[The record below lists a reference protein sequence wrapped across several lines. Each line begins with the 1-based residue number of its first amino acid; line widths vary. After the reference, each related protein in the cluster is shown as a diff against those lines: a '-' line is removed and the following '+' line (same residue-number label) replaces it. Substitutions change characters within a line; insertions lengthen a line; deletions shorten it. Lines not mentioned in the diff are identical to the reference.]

1 MSTSEWLV
9 PKIWLIDVTQR
20 NRVRHSLQGQFLGV
34 QPLIF
39 LVNCSMFPEFLISG
53 GVIFQSLGPK
63 HLKSFRPIL
72 TVIIDPVVKSMIKD
86 CRVYFVI
93 RIIHS

>member
-1 MSTSEWLV
+1 
-9 PKIWLIDVTQR
+9 
-20 NRVRHSLQGQFLGV
+20 
-34 QPLIF
+34 
-39 LVNCSMFPEFLISG
+39 MFPEFLISG
-53 GVIFQSLGPK
+53 GVIFQILGPK

>member
-20 NRVRHSLQGQFLGV
+20 NRVRHSLQGRFLGV

-39 LVNCSMFPEFLISG
+39 LVNCSMFLEFLISG
-53 GVIFQSLGPK
+53 GVIFQILGPK
-63 HLKSFRPIL
+63 HLKGFRPM
-72 TVIIDPVVKSMIKD
+72 IIDPVVKSMIKD
-86 CRVYFVI
+86 CRVYFVV